1 MEGLFV
7 IVIIIITDR
16 ACDGSELRF
25 PSADCET
32 ARRIKARVE
41 FLRIDGNSLGF

>member
-7 IVIIIITDR
+7 IVIITDR
-16 ACDGSELRF
+16 ACDGCELRF

-32 ARRIKARVE
+32 ARRIKARIE
-41 FLRIDGNSLGF
+41 FLRIDGSSLGF